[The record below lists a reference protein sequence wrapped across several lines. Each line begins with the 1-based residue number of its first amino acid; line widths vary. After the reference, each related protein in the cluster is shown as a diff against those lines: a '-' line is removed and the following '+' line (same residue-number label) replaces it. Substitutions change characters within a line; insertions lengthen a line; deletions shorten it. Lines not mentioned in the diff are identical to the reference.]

1 MDVQKPNS
9 DEPVSTASALS
20 DESQSADQTFSLE
33 SVTAEKNKKLLLKF
47 KKFIPLLILIIAVYA
62 IFSNA
67 SYSGYEGIIKKAV
80 NYLEDGKYY
89 QVYKLTSETQFF
101 PSSDLPSNMDKDWA
115 IEYIRDDVFC
125 NLIESINDDTKL
137 DYTIISVEEYSKED
151 IQHFKLMFLK
161 KGVSTTVIN
170 NLDIEEMIYVTY
182 MIEPDNIDTYFAGNI
197 FVIKEDGKWKI
208 RW

>member
-1 MDVQKPNS
+1 MDVQKPNR
-9 DEPVSTASALS
+9 DGLVSAASALS
-20 DESQSADQTFSLE
+20 DEAQSAEQTFSLE
-33 SVTAEKNKKLLLKF
+33 SVTATKNQKLLLKL
-47 KKFIPLLILIIAVYA
+47 KKCIPLLILIIAVYA

-67 SYSGYEGIIKKAV
+67 TYSGYEGIIKKAV

-101 PSSDLPSNMDKDWA
+101 PSSDLPSDMDKDWA

-125 NLIESINDDTKL
+125 NLTDSINEDTKL
-137 DYTIISVEEYSKED
+137 DYSIINVEEYSKED
-151 IQHFKLMFLK
+151 IQYFELMFLNN
-161 KGVSTTVIN
+161 GVSTTVIN

-182 MIEPDNIDTYFAGNI
+182 MIEPDNIDTYFADNI